1 LPPAGA
7 STQPSVLASASGQR
21 LNEILDL
28 VRNEFETASQDGTVW
43 KAQRDEYEAKS
54 ESARSRA
61 EAASALW
68 RDETIRSRLTF
79 SVQQQIAE
87 LTLIRQSLYD
97 LENTHQKV
105 RQE

>member
-54 ESARSRA
+54 EWESELESESGEAFGHCVSVRHQLYSR
-61 EAASALW
+61 
-68 RDETIRSRLTF
+68 
-79 SVQQQIAE
+79 
-87 LTLIRQSLYD
+87 
-97 LENTHQKV
+97 
-105 RQE
+105 